1 MALFQIISRRSVKE
15 SKTNEGEDHRQS
27 RAPTGEHWCARILRV
42 SKICRRGAVECLSM
56 PLSLIW
62 AAAFSGSRRKGE
74 AGCRS
79 LGIALKIGYRIPEL
93 ETSDCVSLAL

>member
-1 MALFQIISRRSVKE
+1 MA
-15 SKTNEGEDHRQS
+15 
-27 RAPTGEHWCARILRV
+27 
-42 SKICRRGAVECLSM
+42 CLSM

-93 ETSDCVSLAL
+93 ETSDGVSLAL